1 MTASLDAGLEADT
14 VGNLLELEKGTDTFA
29 CHVADETQ
37 CSVPLL
43 LLVNVDTL
51 QRDEELLD
59 GCRRTPFKV
68 CVNEGLDGVGS
79 NATHDGLACCDG
91 DGLHLTLLPQQR
103 VDLAFPRL
111 ALGANVNVLLM
122 VVVPV
127 TVCANLC

>member
-1 MTASLDAGLEADT
+1 MTASLDAGLESDT
-14 VGNLLELEKGTDTFA
+14 VGNLLELEKVTDAFA

-37 CSVPLL
+37 RSVPLL
-43 LLVNVDTL
+43 LLVDVDAL

-59 GCRRTPFKV
+59 GCRRTPLKV
-68 CVNEGLDGVGS
+68 CVNEGLDGVGRDT
-79 NATHDGLACCDG
+79 AHDGPACCDRNW
-91 DGLHLTLLPQQR
+91 LHLTLLPQQR

-111 ALGANVNVLLM
+111 ALGAAVNVLLM